1 MLIGRTCSLSRF
13 LLIRREECPMSNV
26 GPKGVTRPNSTNTYY
41 GWRAAGFQR
50 NNPFLAIGLHFFL
63 FSSCDVLDCE

>member
-1 MLIGRTCSLSRF
+1 
-13 LLIRREECPMSNV
+13 MSNV